1 MNASEYMNGHSY
13 IKEYMVPG
21 HGLLSPAFHYPY
33 QDNQQ
38 HQDQTARDR
47 IRAGASLAGRE
58 AEPAT
63 PATASDSNRPG
74 SANQCSLIEC
84 LSKYLD
90 ESNSLETNNKIKP
103 RGILARISMP
113 PNPRR
118 TAGFSLL
125 ECLISLSLSLLILVS
140 ALEVSVQARRV
151 FVKLKEAQEKDLGV
165 AVALEKMREDLETA
179 GAGIPKLISGTG
191 LSPIQLNGQ
200 TLAIFSADG
209 KTRLLADISSGQGF
223 LLVEVNAAL
232 SSILKKGRALYL
244 TDGNSGELTYIN
256 GVAGNSLT
264 ISPAF
269 NTAFEAARTEVIVL
283 EKIELYLDRQQ
294 KILRRRVNSTTGQ
307 PLAEAIEGF
316 TVSYQAEDNLASITL
331 SIDSGGK
338 VHEYELVMYPKN
350 LGRL

>member
-1 MNASEYMNGHSY
+1 MGMSEYMNGHSY
-13 IKEYMVPG
+13 IKECPAPG
-21 HGLLSPAFHYPY
+21 LRLSSPALHCTY
-33 QDNQQ
+33 QDNRR
-38 HQDQTARDR
+38 HQDQAARER

-58 AEPAT
+58 AEPA
-63 PATASDSNRPG
+63 AAGDSNLSG

-84 LSKYLD
+84 LSEHLN
-90 ESNSLETNNKIKP
+90 ESNTPGTNKIKP
-103 RGILARISMP
+103 SGILTRISIRS
-113 PNPRR
+113 NPGQP
-118 TAGFSLL
+118 AGFSLL

-151 FVKLKEAQEKDLGV
+151 FVKLREAQEKDLGL

-179 GAGIPKLISGTG
+179 GAGIPKLLAGAG

-232 SSILKKGRALYL
+232 SSILKKGRAIYL
-244 TDGNSGELTYIN
+244 TDGNSGELTYITS
-256 GVAGNSLT
+256 ASGNRLA
-264 ISPAF
+264 ISPAL

-294 KILRRRVNSTTGQ
+294 KILRRKVNSTTGQ
-307 PLAEAIEGF
+307 PLAEAIEDF
-316 TVSYQAEDNLASITL
+316 TASYQAENNLASITL
-331 SIDSGGK
+331 SIESGGQ

-350 LGRL
+350 LSRS